1 MEDGDV
7 RDALPEDLDRGFVG
21 AYIFP
26 DNRRR
31 RTTGALYLG
40 VGALVLGM
48 SSYYGPDAV
57 LANAGLSIG
66 AAGLALFGLYSVVA
80 VGNSD

>member
-1 MEDGDV
+1 MDDGEV

-48 SSYYGPDAV
+48 SS
-57 LANAGLSIG
+57 
-66 AAGLALFGLYSVVA
+66 
-80 VGNSD
+80 